1 MDPENGEISIAE
13 EPDFEKVR
21 SHVLYLEAVDQG
33 QEPKI
38 AYCILNVNVLD
49 ENDEEPEVQ
58 LTPLN
63 AEAGSNSSVIYLKED
78 FEVGG

>member
-1 MDPENGEISIAE
+1 MALVLDRQLRGREH
-13 EPDFEKVR
+13 EPIV
-21 SHVLYLEAVDQG
+21 
-33 QEPKI
+33 

-63 AEAGSNSSVIYLKED
+63 AEPGSNSSMIYLKED